1 VSLAGALAEI
11 AAYRNQ
17 PVGSNQ
23 LFIYKGGKVTP
34 ASLDEA
40 KDLELLSTWFDVHVE
55 ERLMDH
61 FSGRPNRTAE
71 YFKIIKCY
79 DPKTGQEIRR
89 PGKG

>member
-1 VSLAGALAEI
+1 VSTEPAAG
-11 AAYRNQ
+11 Q
-17 PVGSNQ
+17 GSNQ
-23 LFIYKGGKVTP
+23 LFICRGGKFTP

-40 KDLELLSTWFDVHVE
+40 KDLELLSTWFDIHVE

-71 YFKIIKCY
+71 YFKIIKSY

-89 PGKG
+89 PGKE